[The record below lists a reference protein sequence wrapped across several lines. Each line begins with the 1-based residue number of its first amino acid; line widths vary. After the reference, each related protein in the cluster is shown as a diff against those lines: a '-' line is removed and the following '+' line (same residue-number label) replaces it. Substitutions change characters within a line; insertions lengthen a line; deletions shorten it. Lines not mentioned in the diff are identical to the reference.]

1 MVCWRKLMSFLCF
14 VMLKLLLSSSLAV
27 ASSMSLVVLGIY
39 ILHISINL
47 ISCWLLLWYLFVYF
61 ILLAKLS
68 SLFVYTTYMI
78 YLEFLQR
85 RARARCFI
93 QFMIYSHDRSTRFIV
108 FCKSPFFLSLSLV
121 SSLSSEFL
129 ASLR

>member
-27 ASSMSLVVLGIY
+27 ASSMSLVVPGIY

-47 ISCWLLLWYLFVYF
+47 ISCWYLFIVYF

>member
-14 VMLKLLLSSSLAV
+14 AMLKLLLSSSLAV
-27 ASSMSLVVLGIY
+27 ASSMSLVVPGIY

-47 ISCWLLLWYLFVYF
+47 ISCWYLFIVYF

-108 FCKSPFFLSLSLV
+108 FCKKPFLSSSLV